1 MLADGKRCGHCKVKE
16 KWSFYDPHKDIAPH
30 VSAAAFGS
38 FLCARESVK
47 AAALTKTVREEA
59 KLEYEKQM
67 ERELER
73 LKELSV
79 EQLKI
84 EQYSRAVRDMLT
96 LYCPRCS
103 KAFLDFE
110 GCFSLKC
117 SQQMCSCSFCA
128 VCLKDCGGYA
138 HAHVKEFCR
147 GLQGMTGEYHG
158 SFELFQRV
166 QKTRRLKAVTAYLER
181 LEMDVAVK
189 VVEACRIDF
198 DDIGLCFARWESGK
212 GGTRS
217 DSDIAKE
224 LQEAE
229 WL

>member
-1 MLADGKRCGHCKVKE
+1 MG
-16 KWSFYDPHKDIAPH
+16 KDIAPH

-67 ERELER
+67 ERELEC

-84 EQYSRAVRDMLT
+84 EQYLRAVRDIMLT

-117 SQQMCSCSFCA
+117 SQQTCGCSFCA
-128 VCLKDCGGYA
+128 VYLKDCGGDA

-158 SFELFQRV
+158 LFELFQRV

-181 LEMDVAVK
+181 LEMEV
-189 VVEACRIDF
+189 
-198 DDIGLCFARWESGK
+198 K
-212 GGTRS
+212 GG
-217 DSDIAKE
+217 D
-224 LQEAE
+224 
-229 WL
+229 